1 MSPIHT
7 RLFKNSPVIEI
18 LGFIIAPNKFAEA
31 RLLLPFDLEEADG
44 IVVEDVALFLF

>member
-18 LGFIIAPNKFAEA
+18 LGFMIASNKFAEA
-31 RLLLPFDLEEADG
+31 RPSLPFDFEEADG
-44 IVVEDVALFLF
+44 IVVEDVALILF